1 MVGEEVEKVRGGLKV
16 TYPIEN
22 GRVSNW
28 DDMEHLWNYI
38 FHDKLGV
45 DTKEHNIMLTEAP
58 LNPMENRAQM
68 LEHIFEK
75 FGFNA
80 VHIDIQALLVLY
92 AQGKQQLGKERS
104 SDRYPSELH
113 QPLILGWFVNCCG
126 LALAGLWDG
135 VVVDSGDGV
144 THIVAVID
152 GMVPK
157 ELITRLNIAGRHVTD
172 ELLTL
177 LQNRGYVWVWI
188 AALLFCVL
196 VLVEAGDS
204 LTPVAAA
211 GRYALNKTADFH
223 AIQQIKEKF
232 CYIP

>member
-45 DTKEHNIMLTEAP
+45 DTSEHNIMLTEAP

-92 AQGKQQLGKERS
+92 AQGKQQLGKREIERS
-104 SDRYPSELH
+104 MTQR
-113 QPLILGWFVNCCG
+113 
-126 LALAGLWDG
+126 
-135 VVVDSGDGV
+135 
-144 THIVAVID
+144 AV
-152 GMVPK
+152 P
-157 ELITRLNIAGRHVTD
+157 TNH
-172 ELLTL
+172 
-177 LQNRGYVWVWI
+177 
-188 AALLFCVL
+188 
-196 VLVEAGDS
+196 
-204 LTPVAAA
+204 
-211 GRYALNKTADFH
+211 
-223 AIQQIKEKF
+223 
-232 CYIP
+232 